1 MTSKRVTLR
10 QTLRE
15 RQKGRCCYC
24 AVEMVPY
31 VSVAGRRVSGK
42 CETLEHLRRKSDG
55 GTNAID
61 NMALACA
68 TCNQSRGGLDWLT
81 YKTMKMG
88 EAHR

>member
-1 MTSKRVTLR
+1 
-10 QTLRE
+10 
-15 RQKGRCCYC
+15 
-24 AVEMVPY
+24 
-31 VSVAGRRVSGK
+31 VSGK